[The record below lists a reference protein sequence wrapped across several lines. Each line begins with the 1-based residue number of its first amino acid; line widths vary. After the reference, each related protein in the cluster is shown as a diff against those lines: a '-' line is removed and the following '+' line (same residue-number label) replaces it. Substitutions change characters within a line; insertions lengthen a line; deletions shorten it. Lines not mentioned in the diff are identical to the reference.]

1 MLDPARRLA
10 AAPAGGMRRLAASIA
25 LCVVSGAA
33 FAQDCLPAPY
43 TAPVSA
49 SQEGL
54 VAVMDRLVQ
63 VASAYPSLI
72 AALDARQPRLCVVPA
87 PLDAR
92 GYFDLEANVIAIRE
106 DLDPAQGL
114 AILIHEARHLD
125 QSVRGL
131 CPSDDLA
138 MEEVARATFALEADA
153 SAVLAHVAWEMR
165 GAGDGSVWEALA
177 QFEHYGDIALAYDA
191 ARTESGSAA
200 PALAAAF
207 AQWYASDWRRDRYY
221 VSSCSGYLDRVDDT
235 HRLPVYGA
243 LDEAF
248 FDSLCRMPDGTP
260 YDCAV
265 PETPLR

>member
-1 MLDPARRLA
+1 MRRLA
-10 AAPAGGMRRLAASIA
+10 AAFA
-25 LCVVSGAA
+25 LNLVSGAA
-33 FAQDCLPAPY
+33 FAQDCLTAPY
-43 TAPVSA
+43 TVPVSA
-49 SQEGL
+49 VQMGIAAL
-54 VAVMDRLVQ
+54 VDRLRI
-63 VASAYPSLI
+63 AGLAYPSLV
-72 AALDARQPRLCVVPA
+72 AALDARQPQLCVVPVS
-87 PLDAR
+87 LDAR

-138 MEEVARATFALEADA
+138 MAEVARATLALEADA

-165 GAGDGSVWEALA
+165 EAGDGSVWNALA
-177 QFEHYGDIALAYDA
+177 GFERYGDIARVYEA
-191 ARTESGSAA
+191 ARVDNGPAA

-207 AQWYASDWRRDRYY
+207 AQWYASDWRRERYY
-221 VSSCSGYLDRVDDT
+221 VASCSGYLDRVDEA
-235 HRLPVYGA
+235 HRLPVHGA
-243 LDEAF
+243 LDAAF
-248 FDSLCRMPDGTP
+248 FESLCLMPDGTS

>member
-1 MLDPARRLA
+1 MRRFA
-10 AAPAGGMRRLAASIA
+10 AAFA
-25 LCVVSGAA
+25 LCVMSGAA

-43 TAPVSA
+43 TAPASA
-49 SQEGL
+49 AQTGL
-54 VAVMDRLVQ
+54 AALVDRLRKVG
-63 VASAYPSLI
+63 SAYPSLV
-72 AALDARQPRLCVVPA
+72 AALDARRPELCLVPA

-92 GYFDLEANVIAIRE
+92 GYFDLETNVIAIRE
-106 DLDPAQGL
+106 DLDPAQAL

-125 QSVRGL
+125 QSMRGL

-153 SAVLAHVAWEMR
+153 SAVLAHVAWAMR
-165 GAGDGSVWEALA
+165 EAGDGSVWDALA
-177 QFEHYGDIALAYDA
+177 GFEHYGDIARAYEAVRAD
-191 ARTESGSAA
+191 EGPAA

-207 AQWYASDWRRDRYY
+207 AQWYASDWRRERYY
-221 VSSCSGYLDRVDDT
+221 VASCSGYLDRADEA

-248 FDSLCRMPDGTP
+248 FDGLCLMPDGTA

-265 PETPLR
+265 PETPMR